1 LKGDNNQVERKKQIK
16 QGANEN
22 KKMLINQTL
31 EALRGLKLVAMAQA
45 LEEQLQNA
53 ATFDLSFEERI
64 GLLVM
69 KEITDRENRR
79 LQRLLKAA
87 RLKQAACL
95 EDIDY
100 RHPRGLDK
108 SLMATLG
115 AGDWVRRGA
124 NLHLVGPTG
133 TGKSWL
139 ACALGNQACRQ
150 GLSVKYERVPRL
162 LENLRI
168 AHADGSFGKKLLQLT
183 KTDLLI
189 LDDFG
194 IKPLARGERHDL
206 LEVIED
212 RHGTRST
219 LVTSQLPISLWHEY
233 LGEPTVADAVLDR
246 LMHNAFRIELKG
258 ESLRR
263 TKTDLTGVPVG

>member
-1 LKGDNNQVERKKQIK
+1 
-16 QGANEN
+16 
-22 KKMLINQTL
+22 MLINQTL
-31 EALRGLKLVAMAQA
+31 EALRGLKLAAMAQA

-53 ATFDLSFEERI
+53 ATFDLSFEERF

-108 SLMATLG
+108 SLMATL
-115 AGDWVRRGA
+115 ASGDWVRRGA

-139 ACALGNQACRQ
+139 ACALGNQACRR

-212 RHGTRST
+212 RHGLCST

-263 TKTDLTGVPVG
+263 TKADLTDAAVG

>member
-1 LKGDNNQVERKKQIK
+1 
-16 QGANEN
+16 
-22 KKMLINQTL
+22 
-31 EALRGLKLVAMAQA
+31 MAGV
-45 LEEQLQNA
+45 
-53 ATFDLSFEERI
+53 R
-64 GLLVM
+64 
-69 KEITDRENRR
+69 
-79 LQRLLKAA
+79 
-87 RLKQAACL
+87 
-95 EDIDY
+95 
-100 RHPRGLDK
+100 
-108 SLMATLG
+108 
-115 AGDWVRRGA
+115 AGQ
-124 NLHLVGPTG
+124 
-133 TGKSWL
+133 S
-139 ACALGNQACRQ
+139 ACRQ

-206 LEVIED
+206 PEVIED
-212 RHGTRST
+212 RHGSRST

-263 TKTDLTGVPVG
+263 TKTDLTDVAVG